1 MIPVVEITDFSF
13 MCLMPSRNDRKKK
26 REGGRG
32 TVLALTIFCKDVAM
46 KEGRAVQEHV
56 TR

>member
-26 REGGRG
+26 KGGGRG